1 MHPKSHSHHQQCT
14 SNSHPPLFLS
24 SYLPTLF
31 LHSNPPPPLV
41 ASSPSPFSS
50 SSSPSSSPTPK
61 PRKETHTH
69 SMEVSTKQ
77 LLPVPHRQDPNSPSS
92 STSSSSSSSTSPSH
106 PHHHRAQPHNL
117 PPSPRPIPRT
127 IDTTPFPTTFV
138 QADTTSFKQVVQM
151 LTGAEQPAK
160 NDATTAAAAAGSS
173 GSAGTSGGGQAAGG
187 PCRPKKPSFKL
198 YERRSSMKN
207 LKMIAPLAMG
217 PPPSPRR
224 ATPEI
229 LSPSVLDFPS
239 LRLSSPVTPLTGD
252 PFNRSPASTSSSE
265 EAERAAIAER
275 GFFLHPSPRGAEPP
289 RLLPLF
295 PVTSPR
301 MAAPAAAP
309 SE

>member
-1 MHPKSHSHHQQCT
+1 
-14 SNSHPPLFLS
+14 
-24 SYLPTLF
+24 
-31 LHSNPPPPLV
+31 
-41 ASSPSPFSS
+41 
-50 SSSPSSSPTPK
+50 
-61 PRKETHTH
+61 
-69 SMEVSTKQ
+69 MEVSTKQ
-77 LLPVPHRQDPNSPSS
+77 LLPMPHQQDPNSPSS

-106 PHHHRAQPHNL
+106 PHHRAQPHNL
-117 PPSPRPIPRT
+117 PQSPRPIPRT

-151 LTGAEQPAK
+151 LTGAEPPTK
-160 NDATTAAAAAGSS
+160 NDATTTGAAAANS
-173 GSAGTSGGGQAAGG
+173 GSAGTGGGQAASGG

-198 YERRSSMKN
+198 YERRSSLKN

-217 PPPSPRR
+217 PPPSPRTR

-252 PFNRSPASTSSSE
+252 PFNRSPASTSSSSE

-275 GFFLHPSPRGAEPP
+275 GFFLHPSPRGGAEPP

-301 MAAPAAAP
+301 MAAP

>member
-1 MHPKSHSHHQQCT
+1 MHPKSHSHHHNAPLTPLPRFLC
-14 SNSHPPLFLS
+14 PLFL
-24 SYLPTLF
+24 TF
-31 LHSNPPPPLV
+31 PP
-41 ASSPSPFSS
+41 SS
-50 SSSPSSSPTPK
+50 STPSSSPRRLLPGPLLLLLFPTNAK
-61 PRKETHTH
+61 TQETHAH

-77 LLPVPHRQDPNSPSS
+77 LLPMPHQQDPNSPSS

-106 PHHHRAQPHNL
+106 PHHRAQPHNL

-151 LTGAEQPAK
+151 LTGAEQPTK
-160 NDATTAAAAAGSS
+160 NDATTAAAAGNS
-173 GSAGTSGGGQAAGG
+173 GGGAGTSGGQAAGG

-229 LSPSVLDFPS
+229 LSPSVLDIPS
-239 LRLSSPVTPLTGD
+239 LRLTSPVTPLTGD

>member
-1 MHPKSHSHHQQCT
+1 
-14 SNSHPPLFLS
+14 
-24 SYLPTLF
+24 
-31 LHSNPPPPLV
+31 
-41 ASSPSPFSS
+41 
-50 SSSPSSSPTPK
+50 
-61 PRKETHTH
+61 
-69 SMEVSTKQ
+69 MEVSTKQ
-77 LLPVPHRQDPNSPSS
+77 LLPMPHQHDPNSPSS

-106 PHHHRAQPHNL
+106 PHHHRTAQPHNL

-151 LTGAEQPAK
+151 LTGADQPTTTK
-160 NDATTAAAAAGSS
+160 PNNDASPAAAGN
-173 GSAGTSGGGQAAGG
+173 TGGGQAAGG

-217 PPPSPRR
+217 PPPSPRTR
-224 ATPEI
+224 APEI

-239 LRLSSPVTPLTGD
+239 LKLSSPVTPLTGD
-252 PFNRSPASTSSSE
+252 PFNRSPASTASSGGE

-275 GFFLHPSPRGAEPP
+275 GFFLHPSPRAAAEPP

-301 MAAPAAAP
+301 MPASAAAP

>member
-1 MHPKSHSHHQQCT
+1 
-14 SNSHPPLFLS
+14 
-24 SYLPTLF
+24 
-31 LHSNPPPPLV
+31 
-41 ASSPSPFSS
+41 
-50 SSSPSSSPTPK
+50 
-61 PRKETHTH
+61 
-69 SMEVSTKQ
+69 MEVSTKQ
-77 LLPVPHRQDPNSPSS
+77 LLPMPHQHDPNSPSS

-106 PHHHRAQPHNL
+106 PHHHHHHHRAQPHNL
-117 PPSPRPIPRT
+117 PPSPRPTPRT

-151 LTGAEQPAK
+151 LTGADQPTTK
-160 NDATTAAAAAGSS
+160 PNNDAPPPAAGN
-173 GSAGTSGGGQAAGG
+173 TGGGQAAGG

-224 ATPEI
+224 GGAAPPEI

-239 LRLSSPVTPLTGD
+239 LKLSSPVTPLTGD
-252 PFNRSPASTSSSE
+252 PFNRSPASAASSSGGE

-275 GFFLHPSPRGAEPP
+275 GFFLHPSPRAAAEPP

-301 MAAPAAAP
+301 MAASAAVP

>member
-1 MHPKSHSHHQQCT
+1 
-14 SNSHPPLFLS
+14 
-24 SYLPTLF
+24 
-31 LHSNPPPPLV
+31 
-41 ASSPSPFSS
+41 
-50 SSSPSSSPTPK
+50 
-61 PRKETHTH
+61 
-69 SMEVSTKQ
+69 MEVSTKQ
-77 LLPVPHRQDPNSPSS
+77 LLPMPYQQDPNSPSS

-106 PHHHRAQPHNL
+106 PQHRAQPHNL
-117 PPSPRPIPRT
+117 PPSPRPVPRT

-151 LTGAEQPAK
+151 LTGAEPQPGGKTDA
-160 NDATTAAAAAGSS
+160 ATTPPPTPAAPAAGP
-173 GSAGTSGGGQAAGG
+173 GHQAPAASGG

-224 ATPEI
+224 AAPEI

-239 LRLSSPVTPLTGD
+239 LKLSSPVTPLTGD
-252 PFNRSPASTSSSE
+252 PFNRSPASSSE
-265 EAERAAIAER
+265 EAEHAAIAER

-301 MAAPAAAP
+301 MAAP

>member
-1 MHPKSHSHHQQCT
+1 
-14 SNSHPPLFLS
+14 
-24 SYLPTLF
+24 
-31 LHSNPPPPLV
+31 
-41 ASSPSPFSS
+41 
-50 SSSPSSSPTPK
+50 
-61 PRKETHTH
+61 
-69 SMEVSTKQ
+69 MEVSTKQ
-77 LLPVPHRQDPNSPSS
+77 LLPMPPHQQDPNSPSS

-106 PHHHRAQPHNL
+106 PHHHHHHHHRAQPHNL

-151 LTGAEQPAK
+151 LTGAEQQPPATTTTK
-160 NDATTAAAAAGSS
+160 TNDAAAPPAG
-173 GSAGTSGGGQAAGG
+173 GGGGQAAGG

-217 PPPSPRR
+217 PPPSPRTR
-224 ATPEI
+224 APEI

-239 LRLSSPVTPLTGD
+239 LKLSSPVTPLAGD
-252 PFNRSPASTSSSE
+252 PFSRSPASASSSGGE

-275 GFFLHPSPRGAEPP
+275 GFFLHPSPRAAAEPP

-301 MAAPAAAP
+301 MAAAAP

>member
-1 MHPKSHSHHQQCT
+1 
-14 SNSHPPLFLS
+14 
-24 SYLPTLF
+24 
-31 LHSNPPPPLV
+31 
-41 ASSPSPFSS
+41 
-50 SSSPSSSPTPK
+50 
-61 PRKETHTH
+61 
-69 SMEVSTKQ
+69 MEVSTKQ
-77 LLPVPHRQDPNSPSS
+77 LLPMPHQQDPNSPSS

-106 PHHHRAQPHNL
+106 PHHRAQPHNL

-151 LTGAEQPAK
+151 LTGAEQPAAK
-160 NDATTAAAAAGSS
+160 NDATTKAAAAGNS
-173 GSAGTSGGGQAAGG
+173 GGGGQAAGG

-224 ATPEI
+224 AAPEI

-275 GFFLHPSPRGAEPP
+275 GFFLHPSPRAAEPP

-301 MAAPAAAP
+301 MAASAAAAP

>member
-1 MHPKSHSHHQQCT
+1 
-14 SNSHPPLFLS
+14 
-24 SYLPTLF
+24 
-31 LHSNPPPPLV
+31 
-41 ASSPSPFSS
+41 
-50 SSSPSSSPTPK
+50 
-61 PRKETHTH
+61 
-69 SMEVSTKQ
+69 MEVSTKQ
-77 LLPVPHRQDPNSPSS
+77 LLPMPHQQDPNSPSS
-92 STSSSSSSSTSPSH
+92 SASSSSSSSTSPSH

-151 LTGAEQPAK
+151 LTGAEQQPAASK
-160 NDATTAAAAAGSS
+160 NDATMAAAAGNNS
-173 GSAGTSGGGQAAGG
+173 GGASAGGHQAASCGG

-198 YERRSSMKN
+198 YERRSSLKN

-217 PPPSPRR
+217 PPPSPSPRR
-224 ATPEI
+224 AAAPEI

-239 LRLSSPVTPLTGD
+239 LKLSPVTPLAGD
-252 PFNRSPASTSSSE
+252 PFNRSPASTSSSSE

-275 GFFLHPSPRGAEPP
+275 GFFLHPSPRGADPP

-301 MAAPAAAP
+301 MAAP